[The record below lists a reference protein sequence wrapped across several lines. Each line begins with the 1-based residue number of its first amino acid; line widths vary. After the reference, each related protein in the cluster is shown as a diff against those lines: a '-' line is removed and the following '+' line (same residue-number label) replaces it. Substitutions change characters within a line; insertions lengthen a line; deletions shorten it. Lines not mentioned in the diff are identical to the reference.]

1 MFTLLVF
8 NSLVKESYTQALH
21 QIPNNA
27 LHIETTSLVDRTYEL
42 IQEPDEDFS
51 EAQDNI
57 VKLTKAPNSDSEE
70 PKSTDSIDIT
80 TGKPRCIILLF

>member
-42 IQEPDEDFS
+42 IQEPDEDFF

-70 PKSTDSIDIT
+70 PKSTDSIDST
-80 TGKPRCIILLF
+80 KGKPIILLF